1 MARKTK
7 AEAEQTRLKIL
18 RAALDLFAEK
28 GYDRTTFEDVARRIR
43 LTKGAVYW
51 HFKTKPDLLTELVSY
66 MTQLHTEQV
75 GRALPHPETLDG
87 LTAHFVARARLIT
100 ATPANRRYFLMMRH
114 LDWPSA
120 KFEPVKRRIRQVT
133 TGPFAIME
141 NTLNAL
147 KREGVLRADTDV
159 ATVTSV
165 LVVMWLGLIEHD
177 ISKCLGVGLT
187 HAIEMG
193 FHVVLNSVKA

>member
-18 RAALDLFAEK
+18 KAALDLFAEK

-51 HFKTKPDLLTELVSY
+51 HFKTKPDLLTELVSH
-66 MTQLHTEQV
+66 MSQRHTAQV
-75 GRALPHPETLDG
+75 GRDLPQPETLDG

-100 ATPANRRYFLMMRH
+100 SSPTNRRYFLMMRR

-133 TGPFAIME
+133 TGPFGIME
-141 NTLNAL
+141 GTLEAL
-147 KREGVLRADTDV
+147 KRTRVVREDVDVPAV
-159 ATVTSV
+159 ATL
-165 LVVMWLGLIEHD
+165 LVVMWLALVEHE
-177 ISKCLGVGLT
+177 IAHCLETELA
-187 HAIEMG
+187 HMIEMG
-193 FHVVLNSVKA
+193 VQAILATVKT